1 MLSNYIEAAMKHA
14 KFEWL
19 DSDRAWY
26 GEIPD
31 LPGVW
36 ATGRDEGAC
45 RSELR
50 SVLEG
55 WLLLSIHDHDE
66 LPVID
71 GVDLSVR
78 QVA

>member
-36 ATGRDEGAC
+36 ATSKGAFS
-45 RSELR
+45 RLQSR
-50 SVLEG
+50 
-55 WLLLSIHDHDE
+55 
-66 LPVID
+66 PYN
-71 GVDLSVR
+71 
-78 QVA
+78 

>member
-1 MLSNYIEAAMKHA
+1 MKRA

-19 DSDRAWY
+19 DSDQAWH

-36 ATGRDEGAC
+36 ATGGDGGAC
-45 RSELR
+45 RSDLR
-50 SVLEG
+50 SVLG
-55 WLLLSIHDHDE
+55 GRLLLSIHDHDE

-71 GVDLSVR
+71 GVDPSVR